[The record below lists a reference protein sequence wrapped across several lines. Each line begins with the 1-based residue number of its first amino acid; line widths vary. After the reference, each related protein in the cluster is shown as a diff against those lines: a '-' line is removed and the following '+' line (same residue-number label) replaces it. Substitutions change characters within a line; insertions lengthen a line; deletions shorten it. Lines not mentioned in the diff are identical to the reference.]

1 MTAVPFTPA
10 SLAVWDGLDAH
21 KFRNEREAVAANLA
35 RIPLDAVERAAVVDE
50 AVALV
55 EHARRSQKKQGVV
68 ESFLQQFSL
77 GTREGLALMC
87 LAEALLRVPDEE
99 TRDRLIA
106 EKIGSADWA
115 SHLGQSDSL
124 FVNASTWGLMLTGKL
139 VDVDDEAKTDLPGFL
154 KRIAGRLGEPV
165 IRSAVATAVKIMGEQ
180 FVVGRTIQAAL
191 KRSNKEGWLCSF
203 DMLGEGARTLADAD
217 RYEKIYADAIEA
229 VGKTS
234 KGPSSEDGGP
244 EHGHGVS
251 VKLSALSPRYEATQ
265 EDGVWADLY
274 PRVLRLARI
283 AARYDINFT
292 MDAEEAD
299 RLALS
304 LKLLDRLAHEPSL
317 GGWTGLGLAV
327 QAYQKRG
334 LETIQRVAD
343 LARRSGRRLMVRL
356 VKGAYWDT
364 EVKRAQV
371 FGRTDYPVFTTKA
384 ATDLNYL
391 VCARAMIEAAPAIY
405 SQFASHNAH
414 TLAAVRRMARD
425 RGVAVEHQ
433 RLHGMGEALYDAAI
447 EKWADETVI
456 VRAYA
461 PVGGHE
467 ELLPYLVRRLL
478 ENGANSSFVHALLDE
493 RVPASAVAADPISL
507 VEQAPDRHPKIP
519 VPKDMY
525 GDRQNSLGR
534 DYSQSAD
541 RARHAK
547 ALDAVDRETLTS
559 GPIIGG
565 KLRAGIAAQ
574 AVSNPFDRAQVLG
587 HVSEAEAA
595 DINAAVEAAAEAQIQ
610 WDRQGGAKRA
620 VILRAM
626 GDALEA
632 DLDRLVALLSR
643 EAGKTLNDGVAEVR
657 EAADFC
663 RYYALL
669 AERDFSAPETLKGPT
684 GETNQLILHGR
695 GVFACISPWNF
706 PLAIFTGQIAAA
718 LAAGNAV
725 LAKPAEQTP
734 LIAAEAVRLYHKAG
748 LNPDLLAL
756 VPGRGET
763 VGAAL
768 VTHPGIDGV
777 AFTGGTDTAAAI
789 NRSIAA
795 RPGAIIPFIAET
807 GGLNGMFIDTT
818 ALKEQVIDDVI
829 LSAFGSAGQRCS
841 ALRILY
847 VPQDSADALIEGL
860 KGALAVQ
867 TVADPAD
874 PKTDIGPVIDPE
886 SRRALDAHVERLSKE
901 AKIIARADLPLGAE
915 KGDLFAPTI
924 AEIPTPDF
932 LEREV
937 FGPILHIY
945 RYAPSELK
953 SVAGKLA
960 ARGYGLTLGVH
971 SRIEAFA
978 EEVVALVPAGNVY
991 VNRSITGAVVGVQP
1005 FGGEGLSGTGPKAG
1019 GPNSLIRYAAEK
1031 AISVNIAAQGGDPA
1045 LLNL

>member
-1 MTAVPFTPA
+1 MTPTD
-10 SLAVWDGLDAH
+10 LKHWDDLDRN
-21 KFRNEREAVAANLA
+21 KFR
-35 RIPLDAVERAAVVDE
+35 DERAVVAELLANPGLTTAERADVFRD

-55 EHARRSQKKQGVV
+55 DQARASQKKQGVV
-68 ESFLQQFSL
+68 ESFLQEFSL

-87 LAEALLRVPDEE
+87 LAEALLRTPDAD

-139 VDVDDEAKTDLPGFL
+139 VDADDEAKTDLSGFL

-165 IRSAVATAVKIMGEQ
+165 IRQAVATAVKIMGEQ
-180 FVVGRTIQAAL
+180 FVVGRTIEAAL
-191 KRSNKEGWLCSF
+191 KRSDREGWLCSF
-203 DMLGEGARTLADAD
+203 DMLGEGARTVADAE
-217 RYEKIYADAIEA
+217 RYEKIYADAIKA
-229 VGKTS
+229 VGKTA
-234 KGPSSEDGGP
+234 KGQGP
-244 EHGHGVS
+244 EAGHGVS
-251 VKLSALSPRYEATQ
+251 VKLSALSPRYQAVQ
-265 EDGVWADLY
+265 EDRVWEELY
-274 PRVLRLARI
+274 PRILRLALI
-283 AARYDINFT
+283 AAKYDINYT
-292 MDAEEAD
+292 IDAEEAD

-304 LKLLDRLAHEPSL
+304 LKLLERLAREPEL
-317 GGWTGLGLAV
+317 GDWKGLGLAV
-327 QAYQKRG
+327 QAYQKRTT
-334 LETIQRVAD
+334 ETVQKLAE
-343 LARRSGRRLMVRL
+343 LARSSGRRLMVRL

-364 EVKRAQV
+364 EIKLAQV
-371 FGRTDYPVFTTKA
+371 NGRTDYPVFTTKP

-391 VCARAMIEAAPAIY
+391 VCAKALIEASPYIY
-405 SQFASHNAH
+405 AQFATHNAH

-425 RGVAVEHQ
+425 RNVTIEHQ
-433 RLHGMGEALYDAAI
+433 RLHGMGEALYDAAH
-447 EKWADETVI
+447 EAWADEHVI

-493 RVPASAVAADPISL
+493 RVPAAAVAADPITA
-507 VEQAPDRHPKIP
+507 VEAQPDRHPRIP
-519 VPKDMY
+519 VPMNIY

-534 DYSQSAD
+534 DYSQAAD
-541 RARHAK
+541 RERHAK
-547 ALDAVDRETLTS
+547 ALERVDSEKLTS

-565 KLRAGIAAQ
+565 KLRAGI
-574 AVSNPFDRAQVLG
+574 NPQDVTNPADRSQVLG
-587 HVSEAEAA
+587 HVSEASVE
-595 DINAAVEAAAEAQIQ
+595 DVDAAVAAAGNAQVA
-610 WDRQGGAKRA
+610 WDRIGGSGRA
-620 VILRAM
+620 PILRAM
-626 GDALEA
+626 ADGLEA
-632 DLDRLVALLSR
+632 DMDRLVALLSR

-669 AERDFSAPETLKGPT
+669 AERDFGGRQTLKGPT
-684 GETNQLILHGR
+684 GETNQLVLHGR
-695 GVFACISPWNF
+695 GVFAAISPWNF

-725 LAKPAEQTP
+725 VAKPAEQTP
-734 LIAAEAVRLYHKAG
+734 LIAAEAVRLFYKAG
-748 LNPDLLAL
+748 LKPDLLAL
-756 VPGRGET
+756 VPGRGEV

-768 VTHPGIDGV
+768 TAHPGIDGV
-777 AFTGGTDTAAAI
+777 AFTGGTDTASAI
-789 NRSIAA
+789 NRGLAA

-807 GGLNGMFIDTT
+807 GGLNAMFVDTT

-847 VPQDSADALIEGL
+847 TPKEAADALIEGL
-860 KGALAVQ
+860 KGALATQVIG
-867 TVADPAD
+867 DPTD
-874 PKTDIGPVIDPE
+874 PKTDIGPVIDAE
-886 SRRALDAHVERLSKE
+886 SRANLEAHVERLSKE
-901 AKIIARADLPLGAE
+901 AKIVARAELAAGSD

-937 FGPILHIY
+937 FGPILHVY
-945 RYAPSELK
+945 RYDSKDLK
-953 SVAGKLA
+953 AVAAKLA

-978 EEVVALVPAGNVY
+978 DEVVRLVPAGNVY
-991 VNRSITGAVVGVQP
+991 VNRSIIGAVVGVQP

>member
-1 MTAVPFTPA
+1 MTSTD
-10 SLAVWDGLDAH
+10 LRHWDELD
-21 KFRNEREAVAANLA
+21 RNKYRDEREVVAELLA
-35 RIPLDAVERAAVVDE
+35 AEPLTPDGRAAVLND
-50 AVALV
+50 AVGLV
-55 EHARRSQKKQGVV
+55 ESARKSQKRQGVV
-68 ESFLQQFSL
+68 ESFLQEFSL

-87 LAEALLRVPDEE
+87 LAEALLRTPDAD

-115 SHLGQSDSL
+115 SHMGQSDSL

-139 VDVDDEAKTDLPGFL
+139 VDVDDEARSDLPNFL
-154 KRIAGRLGEPV
+154 KRLVGRLGEPV
-165 IRSAVATAVKIMGEQ
+165 IRQAVATAVKIMGEQ
-180 FVVGRTIQAAL
+180 FVVGRTIEAAL
-191 KRSNKEGWLCSF
+191 KRSDRENWLCSF
-203 DMLGEGARTLADAD
+203 DMLGEGARTAADAE

-229 VGKTS
+229 VGKTA
-234 KGPSSEDGGP
+234 KGEGP
-244 EHGHGVS
+244 ERGHGVS
-251 VKLSALSPRYEATQ
+251 VKLSALSPRYQAVQ
-265 EDGVWADLY
+265 EDRVWEELY
-274 PRVLRLARI
+274 PRILRLALI
-283 AARYDINFT
+283 AAKYDINYT
-292 MDAEEAD
+292 IDAEEAD

-304 LKLLDRLAHEPSL
+304 LKLLERLAREPAL
-317 GGWTGLGLAV
+317 GDWQGLGLAV
-327 QAYQKRG
+327 QAYQKRTT
-334 LETIQRVAD
+334 ETVAK
-343 LARRSGRRLMVRL
+343 LAELAKSSGRRLMVRL

-364 EVKRAQV
+364 EIKLAQV
-371 FGRTDYPVFTTKA
+371 NGRTDYPVFTTKP

-391 VCARAMIEAAPAIY
+391 VCAKALIEASPYIF
-405 SQFASHNAH
+405 SQFATHNAH
-414 TLAAVRRMARD
+414 TLAAVHRMAAD
-425 RGVAVEHQ
+425 RGVTIEFQ
-433 RLHGMGEALYDAAI
+433 RLHGMGEALYDGAKA
-447 EKWADETVI
+447 EWGDVV

-493 RVPASAVAADPISL
+493 RVPAADVAADPITS
-507 VEQAPDRHPKIP
+507 VEAQPDRHPKIP
-519 VPKDMY
+519 VPMNIY

-534 DYSQSAD
+534 DYSQASD
-541 RARHAK
+541 RERHAA
-547 ALDAVDRETLTS
+547 ALERVDSEKLTA

-565 KLRAGIAAQ
+565 KLRAGVNAQ
-574 AVSNPFDRAQVLG
+574 DVTNPYDRSRVLG
-587 HVSEAEAA
+587 HVSEASVEDVDLAVNTAA
-595 DINAAVEAAAEAQIQ
+595 NAQLA
-610 WDRQGGAKRA
+610 WDRLGGAGRA
-620 VILRAM
+620 PVLRAM
-626 GDALEA
+626 ADALEA

-669 AERDFSAPETLKGPT
+669 AERDFGGRQTLKGPT
-684 GETNQLILHGR
+684 GETNELVLHGR

-725 LAKPAEQTP
+725 VAKPAEQTP
-734 LIAAEAVRLYHKAG
+734 LIAAEAVRLYYKAG

-768 VTHPGIDGV
+768 TNHPGVDGV
-777 AFTGGTDTAAAI
+777 AFTGGTDTASSI
-789 NRSIAA
+789 NRGLAA

-807 GGLNGMFIDTT
+807 GGLNGMFVDTT
-818 ALKEQVIDDVI
+818 ALKEQIIDDVI

-841 ALRILY
+841 ALRVLY
-847 VPQDSADALIEGL
+847 APKDSADALIEGL
-860 KGALAVQ
+860 KGALAAQVLG
-867 TVADPAD
+867 DPTDA
-874 PKTDIGPVIDPE
+874 KTDIGPVIDAE
-886 SRRALDAHVERLSKE
+886 SRANLEAHVERLSKE
-901 AKIIARADLPLGAE
+901 AKIIARAELPAGAD

-937 FGPILHIY
+937 FGPILHVY
-945 RYAPSELK
+945 RYEPKDLEK
-953 SVAGKLA
+953 VAGKLA
-960 ARGYGLTLGVH
+960 ARGFGLTLGVH
-971 SRIEAFA
+971 SRIDAFA
-978 EEVVALVPAGNVY
+978 REVMELVPAGNVY
-991 VNRSITGAVVGVQP
+991 VNRSIIGAVVGVQP

-1031 AISVNIAAQGGDPA
+1031 AISINIAAQGGDPA

>member
-1 MTAVPFTPA
+1 MMTPTD
-10 SLAVWDGLDAH
+10 LKHWDDLDRN
-21 KFRNEREAVAANLA
+21 KFR
-35 RIPLDAVERAAVVDE
+35 DERAVVAELLANPGLTTAERADVFRD

-55 EHARRSQKKQGVV
+55 DQARASQKKQGVV
-68 ESFLQQFSL
+68 ESFLQEFSL

-87 LAEALLRVPDEE
+87 LAEALLRTPDAD

-139 VDVDDEAKTDLPGFL
+139 VDADEEAKTDLSGFL

-165 IRSAVATAVKIMGEQ
+165 IRQAVATAVKIMGEQ
-180 FVVGRTIQAAL
+180 FVVGRTIEAAL
-191 KRSNKEGWLCSF
+191 KRSDREGWLCSF
-203 DMLGEGARTLADAD
+203 DMLGEGARTVADAE

-229 VGKTS
+229 VGKTA
-234 KGPSSEDGGP
+234 KGQGP
-244 EHGHGVS
+244 EAGHGVS
-251 VKLSALSPRYEATQ
+251 VKLSALSPRYQAVQ
-265 EDGVWADLY
+265 EDRVWEELY
-274 PRVLRLARI
+274 PRILRLALI
-283 AARYDINFT
+283 AAKYDINYT
-292 MDAEEAD
+292 IDAEEAD

-304 LKLLDRLAHEPSL
+304 LKLLERLAREPEL
-317 GGWTGLGLAV
+317 GDWKGLGLAV
-327 QAYQKRG
+327 QAYQKRTT
-334 LETIQRVAD
+334 ETVQKLAE
-343 LARRSGRRLMVRL
+343 LARSSGRRLMVRL

-364 EVKRAQV
+364 EIKLAQV
-371 FGRTDYPVFTTKA
+371 NGRTDYPVFTTKP

-391 VCARAMIEAAPAIY
+391 VCAKALIEASPYIY
-405 SQFASHNAH
+405 AQFATHNAH

-425 RGVAVEHQ
+425 RNVTIEHQ
-433 RLHGMGEALYDAAI
+433 RLHGMGEALYDAAH
-447 EKWADETVI
+447 EAWADETVI

-493 RVPASAVAADPISL
+493 RVPAAAVAADPITA
-507 VEQAPDRHPKIP
+507 VEAQPDRHPRIP
-519 VPKDMY
+519 VPMNIY

-534 DYSQSAD
+534 DYSQAAD
-541 RARHAK
+541 RERHAK
-547 ALDAVDRETLTS
+547 ALERVDSEKLTS

-565 KLRAGIAAQ
+565 KLRAGI
-574 AVSNPFDRAQVLG
+574 NPQDVTNPADRSQVLG
-587 HVSEAEAA
+587 HVSEASVE
-595 DINAAVEAAAEAQIQ
+595 DVDAAVMAAANAQVA
-610 WDRQGGAKRA
+610 WDRIGGSGRA
-620 VILRAM
+620 PILRAM
-626 GDALEA
+626 ADALEA
-632 DLDRLVALLSR
+632 DMDRLVALLSR

-669 AERDFSAPETLKGPT
+669 AERDFGGAQTLKGPT
-684 GETNQLILHGR
+684 GETNQLVLHGR
-695 GVFACISPWNF
+695 GVFAAISPWNF

-725 LAKPAEQTP
+725 VAKPAEQTP
-734 LIAAEAVRLYHKAG
+734 LIAAEAVRLFHKAG

-756 VPGRGET
+756 VPGRGEV

-768 VTHPGIDGV
+768 TNHPGIDGV
-777 AFTGGTDTAAAI
+777 AFTGGTDTASAI
-789 NRSIAA
+789 NRGLAA

-807 GGLNGMFIDTT
+807 GGLNAMFVDTT

-847 VPQDSADALIEGL
+847 APKEAADALIEGL
-860 KGALAVQ
+860 KGALATQVIG
-867 TVADPAD
+867 DPTD
-874 PKTDIGPVIDPE
+874 PRTDIGPVIDAE
-886 SRRALDAHVERLSKE
+886 SRANLEAHVARLAKE
-901 AKIIARADLPLGAE
+901 AKIVARAELATGSD

-937 FGPILHIY
+937 FGPILHVY
-945 RYAPSELK
+945 RYDSKDLK
-953 SVAGKLA
+953 SVAAKLA

-978 EEVVALVPAGNVY
+978 DEVVRLVPAGNVY
-991 VNRSITGAVVGVQP
+991 VNRSIIGAVVGVQP